1 MRVLVIGS
9 GAREH
14 ALAWKLRQSPRV
26 RALFCA
32 PGNAG
37 TAAIAENVDIAP
49 ERIDTL
55 RDFARAK
62 AIDLTVVGPE
72 QPLVLGI
79 ADAFARD
86 GLRLFGP
93 ARAGA
98 ELEGSKAFTK
108 EVLRRAGAP
117 TARYHVCDDVA
128 AAERAIDAL
137 GTPVVVKA
145 DGLAAGKG
153 VVVCASAAEARQAV
167 DAMMSRRIFGDAGKR
182 LVIEECLRGEELSF
196 MALTDGA
203 TVVPLASSQDHKRLR
218 DGDLGPNTGGMGAYS
233 PAPLLTPALE
243 ARVMDTIM
251 RPVIAELRR
260 SGIVYR
266 GVLYAGLMVD
276 DGVPSVLEFNVRFG
290 DPECQVLLLRLR
302 SDLTDLIDAVLDGGL
317 AGCVPEWDARASA
330 GVVLAAAGYP
340 GPPEIGIAIGGLDA
354 GAGARDCVVFHAAT
368 AQRDGRI
375 VSNGGRVLTVAALG
389 DDLASAVAHAYAGV
403 ARIDFP
409 GAQYRRDIGHRAL
422 GARARE
428 EST

>member
-1 MRVLVIGS
+1 VRVLVIGS

-26 RALFCA
+26 SAVFCA

-37 TAAIAENVDIAP
+37 TATVAENVDIAP

-62 AIDLTVVGPE
+62 EIGITVVGPE

-79 ADAFARD
+79 ADGFERD
-86 GLRLFGP
+86 GLRVFGP
-93 ARAGA
+93 TRAGA

-117 TARYHVCDDVA
+117 TARYHVCDDA
-128 AAERAIDAL
+128 AAAYRAIDAL

-153 VVVCASAAEARQAV
+153 VVVCASAGEARAAV
-167 DAMMSRRIFGDAGKR
+167 DQLMTRRIFGDAGRR
-182 LVIEECLRGEELSF
+182 LVVEECLRGEELSF
-196 MALTDGA
+196 MALTDGVS
-203 TVVPLASSQDHKRLR
+203 VVPLASSQDHKRLR

-243 ARVMDTIM
+243 ARVMETIM

-276 DGVPSVLEFNVRFG
+276 DGAPSVLEFNVRFG
-290 DPECQVLLLRLR
+290 DPECQVLMLRLR
-302 SDLTDLIDAVLDGGL
+302 SDLVELIEAVLGGGL
-317 AGCVPEWDARASA
+317 AGCVPEWDPRPSA
-330 GVVLAAAGYP
+330 GVVLAAPGYP
-340 GPPEIGIAIGGLDA
+340 GPPETGTPIGGLDA
-354 GAGARDCVVFHAAT
+354 AAEAECVVFHAAT
-368 AQRDGRI
+368 ARHDGRV
-375 VSNGGRVLTVAALG
+375 VSSGGRVLTVAALG
-389 DDLASAVAHAYAGV
+389 DDLATAVARAYAGV
-403 ARIDFP
+403 ARIDFA

-422 GARARE
+422 GAAARE